1 MDGVVFDLM
10 SVFVDKYN
18 EKYNDTK
25 TIKHVNQYHF
35 YHDWGLNHDQCFSIF
50 NDINQT
56 ETKLID
62 SNIPK
67 YLKIINSLPGIDIDI
82 VTLKPKKKRP
92 NVVNALNQNGI
103 KKGVHYNKL
112 IIKSYEIPY
121 IKASLNY
128 DLYIDDSTPLI
139 EHLIE
144 NYPEKKALVFNQP
157 WNKDFHHVNVVRIYE
172 WWQIYHYL
180 TGILPWD
187 GEKVS

>member
-1 MDGVVFDLM
+1 VIRIKICLDLDGVVFDLM

-82 VTLKPKKKRP
+82 VTLKPKKNDQMLLTLLIKMELKRGSITI
-92 NVVNALNQNGI
+92 N
-103 KKGVHYNKL
+103 
-112 IIKSYEIPY
+112 
-121 IKASLNY
+121 
-128 DLYIDDSTPLI
+128 
-139 EHLIE
+139 
-144 NYPEKKALVFNQP
+144 
-157 WNKDFHHVNVVRIYE
+157 
-172 WWQIYHYL
+172 
-180 TGILPWD
+180 
-187 GEKVS
+187 